1 MKNLNRAGKTF
12 STVVAGAVVIALFGT
27 GTAVAG
33 GLITSAK
40 IKNNTVKSIDVR
52 DGNLKGVDVADGSLG
67 GADLADGSL
76 NGADL
81 ADASIGSADV
91 ADGSLDGADIA
102 DGSLTNQD
110 VNVFFVTVEADGT
123 INASSG
129 NIGVV
134 NTATGEYRVDFNR
147 PVANCAFNATVGDP
161 TSAATVHGEADV
173 TAQLLF
179 SDNVHVYT
187 RTAGSAT
194 LADQP
199 FQLTAVC

>member
-1 MKNLNRAGKTF
+1 MKKLNRAGKTF

-52 DGNLKGVDVADGSLG
+52 DNNLKGVDVTDGSLT
-67 GADLADGSL
+67 GADLADGSV
-76 NGADL
+76 G
-81 ADASIGSADV
+81 
-91 ADGSLDGADIA
+91 GADIA
-102 DGSLTNQD
+102 DGSLSNQD
-110 VNVFFVTVEADGT
+110 VNVFFVTVEEDGT

-134 NTATGEYRVDFNR
+134 NTAAGEYCVDLNR
-147 PVANCAFNATVGDP
+147 PVSNCAFTATVGDP
-161 TSAATVHGEADV
+161 TSAAIVHGEADV

-179 SDNVHVYT
+179 PDNVHVYT

-194 LADQP
+194 LASQP
-199 FQLTAVC
+199 FQLMAVC